1 MIRERLEFIKGLA
14 LEAGKLTL
22 EGYGKCDQMPK
33 DVDAGYYD
41 IATVYDFRTEE
52 LVRKRILDEYG
63 EPILGEED
71 GLVGDR
77 ETARQ
82 KLWIVDPI
90 DGTFNYQRGLPLY
103 AVSIAY
109 CENGVPVCGGIYLP
123 ALDQLF
129 FAAKGR
135 GAFQVKGSASTPVP
149 IRVSQER
156 EMARLVISLAGS
168 ETYRLAATCA
178 AQGVPWRSLRFLL
191 CAVASLVYVASG
203 PIDLFTDASLHLWDC
218 AAGDIVLQEA
228 GGPAT
233 VDYHGTP
240 IFPKYVNRRLDLGET
255 GGFPIMAASSPELLQ
270 EPLQRLVSAAGIQ
283 VPEPGVATV
292 QG

>member
-1 MIRERLEFIKGLA
+1 MIKERLDFIKSLA

-33 DVDAGYYD
+33 DIENGYYD
-41 IATVYDFRTEE
+41 IATVYDLRTEE
-52 LVRKRILDEYG
+52 LVRKRILDEFG
-63 EPILGEED
+63 EPFLGEED
-71 GLVGDR
+71 GLVGDQ

-129 FAAKGR
+129 YAARGR
-135 GAFQVKGSASTPVP
+135 GAFQVKGSTSNPVP

-156 EMARLVISLAGS
+156 EMERLVISLAGS
-168 ETYRLAATCA
+168 ETYRLVAACA
-178 AQGVPWRSLRFLL
+178 GQGVPWRSLRFLL
-191 CAVASLVYVASG
+191 CAVASIVYVASG
-203 PIDLFTDASLHLWDC
+203 PIDLFTDTSLHLWDC
-218 AAGDIVLQEA
+218 AAGDIVLREA

-233 VDYHGTP
+233 ADYHGTP

-270 EPLQRLVSAAGIQ
+270 EPLQRLVSAAGLQ
-283 VPEPGVATV
+283 MA
-292 QG
+292 